1 MYACIPITYVCKPH
15 ARSEPKLPFSNL
27 PLKRT
32 HTHTHIYIYIK
43 PLPPPHKL
51 AFPWLSNGSAKTSSP
66 DAMNSAPLTYTGAL
80 VSKFANMATM
90 GAMMPKTR
98 LADAVMA
105 LPVPRSLVGKISGV

>member
-1 MYACIPITYVCKPH
+1 MYTCIYISQTQYSKIPIPSLSTPVCIYELKYP
-15 ARSEPKLPFSNL
+15 SPPFPFSSSSS
-27 PLKRT
+27 
-32 HTHTHIYIYIK
+32 
-43 PLPPPHKL
+43 PHKL
-51 AFPWLSNGSAKTSSP
+51 AFPWLSNGKISTNNP

-80 VSKFANMATM
+80 VSRFANMATM